1 MPFVEP
7 GLREPLV
14 RGDIPPRAVGD
25 LCFLEYSEL
34 MAAWRADPRWTTIH
48 NQFKRMT
55 GMDDHKAAA
64 FLAFLEFYFNHG
76 HLYELQKK
84 EENGD
89 I

>member
-1 MPFVEP
+1 MPFVKQD
-7 GLREPLV
+7 LRMPLV
-14 RGDIPPRAVGD
+14 RGDIKPKAVGD
-25 LCFLEYSEL
+25 LCFLEYSQL
-34 MAAWRADPRWTTIH
+34 MQAWRESPRWTTIH

-55 GMDDHKAAA
+55 GMNDDQAAA

-76 HLYELQKK
+76 HPYEIEKK